1 MAKSWKIS
9 KWIETHLISRNEVS
23 GALLNIFS
31 DEFGPNF
38 RCEFLLKIRFM
49 FISLVNCCTK
59 YAYFFFIFSFLFLY
73 VSSYFF
79 LITILLHRIIAR
91 FGRLRINTYTHTR
104 TTHTPLQM
112 VQRRKRTTNSTSAER
127 TNINGIGWIIENY
140 KGLLVLYICFINIP
154 KTIPFHPIKQA
165 VDENISQSK
174 FDWIFPWF
182 ITKESM
188 QVYAP

>member
-1 MAKSWKIS
+1 MAKSWKIG

-73 VSSYFF
+73 VCSYFF
-79 LITILLHRIIAR
+79 PITILLHRIIAR

-104 TTHTPLQM
+104 TTHTPMQM

-140 KGLLVLYICFINIP
+140 KGLLVLYIYVSLTFQKLFHSIP
-154 KTIPFHPIKQA
+154 LSEPWTKIFLRIPNLTEYSHDLLQKR
-165 VDENISQSK
+165 
-174 FDWIFPWF
+174 
-182 ITKESM
+182 
-188 QVYAP
+188 VYK